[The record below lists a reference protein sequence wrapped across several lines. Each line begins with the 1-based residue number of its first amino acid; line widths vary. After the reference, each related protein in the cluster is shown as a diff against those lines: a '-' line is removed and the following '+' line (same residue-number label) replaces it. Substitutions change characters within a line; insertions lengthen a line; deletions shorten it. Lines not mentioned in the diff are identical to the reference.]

1 MIRLSTKVRYG
12 VRAMIDLASHNGGE
26 PIFLNSIARQEGISR
41 NYLDALFSS
50 LRTARLVRS
59 VRGASG
65 GYLLG
70 KDAADINVLDIVTAL
85 EGKPVFVDCLE
96 SEGLC
101 DRSGICPTRD
111 LWMKARQGLEKTLSE
126 TTLQDLVRISKE
138 KQKTNKDMYTI

>member
-12 VRAMIDLASHNGGE
+12 VRAMVDLASHNGGG
-26 PIFLNSIARQEGISR
+26 PLFLNSIARQEGVSR

-65 GYLLG
+65 GYLLS
-70 KDAADINVLDIVTAL
+70 KDPADINILDIVTAL

-96 SEGLC
+96 NEDVC
-101 DRSGICPTRD
+101 DRSNICPTRD
-111 LWMKARQGLEKTLSE
+111 LWIKARAGLEKTLSE
-126 TTLQDLVRISKE
+126 TTLQDLVKVARE
-138 KQKTNKDMYTI
+138 KQKTNKNMYYI